1 MRGRS
6 LSPGDYG
13 FGDLRI
19 ADRVETDSETITA
32 AVIDAFAALTGDRFA
47 IHMSDEAA
55 QRAGFGG
62 RVAHGLL
69 VLSVIDGLK
78 NRAPAQFRAV
88 ASLGWDWSFAR
99 PVLAGD
105 CVRAVFAVQS
115 KRATSDGRRGIL
127 SLAVEVSNQRGEMVQ
142 LGRNKLMVWR

>member
-6 LSPGDYG
+6 LPAGDYG

-19 ADRVETDSETITA
+19 ADRVETESETITA
-32 AVIDAFAALTGDRFA
+32 ARVDAFADLTGDRFA

-55 QRAGFGG
+55 QFAGFRG

-69 VLSVIDGLK
+69 VLSMIDGLK
-78 NRAPAQFRAV
+78 NRAPAQFRAI
-88 ASLGWDWSFAR
+88 ASLGWDWSFSR
-99 PVLAGD
+99 PVLVD
-105 CVRAVFAVQS
+105 DSVRAVFSVQS

-127 SLAVEVSNQRGEMVQ
+127 SLGVEVSNQRGEMVQ

>member
-6 LSPGDYG
+6 LPTGDYG

-19 ADRVETDSETITA
+19 ADRVETGSETITTTL
-32 AVIDAFAALTGDRFA
+32 IDAFAQLTGDRFA

-55 QRAGFGG
+55 QAAGFDR

-78 NRAPAQFRAV
+78 NRAPAQFRAI
-88 ASLGWDWSFAR
+88 ASLGWDWSFSR

-105 CVRAVFAVQS
+105 SVRAMFSVQS
-115 KRATSDGRRGIL
+115 KRATSDGKRGIL
-127 SLAVEVSNQRGEMVQ
+127 TLAVEVMNQRDEMVQ
-142 LGRNKLMVWR
+142 LGRNRLMVWR